1 MSLSGKTRIRMADG
15 TNKEIK
21 DLYIGDMISSKDYA
35 RIHIR
40 DIIRGME
47 AEICHLETKN
57 GSNLEA
63 TRDQLILTEDGV
75 KAIGKIEIGDKLL
88 TSDGTETIEAIYLK
102 EFNDYVYDIILYDK
116 DKMIVCE
123 NLILKTMMN

>member
-1 MSLSGKTRIRMADG
+1 MSLSGKNRIRMADG

-21 DLYIGDMISSKDYA
+21 DLYIGDMISSKDYEL
-35 RIHIR
+35 IHIR

-63 TRDQLILTEDGV
+63 TRDQLILTEDGL
-75 KAIGKIEIGDKLL
+75 KAVGKIEIGDKLL

-102 EFNDYVYDIILYDK
+102 EFNDSVYDIILEDK

-123 NLILKTMMN
+123 KIILKTMF

>member
-21 DLYIGDMISSKDYA
+21 DLYIGDMISSKDYEL
-35 RIHIR
+35 IHIR

-63 TRDQLILTEDGV
+63 TRDQLILTEDGL
-75 KAIGKIEIGDKLL
+75 KAVGKIEIGDKLL

-102 EFNDYVYDIILYDK
+102 EFNDSVYDIILEDK

-123 NLILKTMMN
+123 KIILKTMF

>member
-1 MSLSGKTRIRMADG
+1 MSLSGKTRVRMADG

-21 DLYIGDMISSKDYA
+21 DLYIGDMISSKDYE

-40 DIIRGME
+40 DILRGME
-47 AEICHLETKN
+47 EQICHLETKN

-63 TRDQLILTEDGV
+63 TRDQLILTEYGLKD
-75 KAIGKIEIGDKLL
+75 IGEITIGDKIIGI
-88 TSDGTETIEAIYLK
+88 DGLKIISNIRIEKY
-102 EFNDYVYDIILYDK
+102 NDSVYDIILDDK

-123 NLILKTMMN
+123 NLILKTMF

>member
-21 DLYIGDMISSKDYA
+21 DLYIGDRISSKDYEH
-35 RIHIR
+35 IHIR

-57 GSNLEA
+57 GFNLEA
-63 TRDQLILTEDGV
+63 TRDQLILTEDGL
-75 KAIGKIEIGDKLL
+75 KAIGEITIGDKIIGI
-88 TSDGTETIEAIYLK
+88 DGLEIISNIRIEKY
-102 EFNDYVYDIILYDK
+102 NDSVYDIILEDK

-123 NLILKTMMN
+123 NMILKTMF

>member
-75 KAIGKIEIGDKLL
+75 KAIGEITIGDKIIGI
-88 TSDGTETIEAIYLK
+88 DGLEIISNIRIEKY
-102 EFNDYVYDIILYDK
+102 NDSVYDILLEDK

-123 NLILKTMMN
+123 NMILKTMF

>member
-21 DLYIGDMISSKDYA
+21 DLYIGDMISSKDYEH
-35 RIHIR
+35 IHIR
-40 DIIRGME
+40 DILRGME
-47 AEICHLETKN
+47 EQICHLETKN

-63 TRDQLILTEDGV
+63 TRDQLILTEDGL
-75 KAIGKIEIGDKLL
+75 KAIGKIEIGDKLI
-88 TSDGTETIEAIYLK
+88 TSDGTETIEAIYSK
-102 EFNDYVYDIILYDK
+102 EFNDSVYDIILENK

-123 NLILKTMMN
+123 NLILKTMF

>member
-63 TRDQLILTEDGV
+63 TRDQLVLTEDGL

-102 EFNDYVYDIILYDK
+102 EFNDYVYDIILDDK

-123 NLILKTMMN
+123 NMILKTMF